1 METEKGALLCLASY
15 EKGTDFLREAKR
27 LGKHVMLLTT
37 VSLEHAPSWPR
48 ESIDEIF
55 AMPDL
60 SDVDAVINGVSY
72 LARGRLIDRIVPL
85 DEYDVPVAAD
95 LREHFRLPGMN
106 ISRARLF
113 RDKLAMRMETDA
125 RGVLVPDFTSL
136 VNDGRVREFTERIP
150 APWVLKPRAEASSI
164 GIARVE
170 SEQDL
175 WQRLEALGDRRS
187 FFLLERYVP
196 GDVYHVDSV
205 VSGGVAVF
213 ADANR
218 YLKPPMEVFHTGGI
232 SMSRTVTRDSEE
244 EQLLQEL
251 NKHVLSALGMERGIT
266 HMEFIRGR
274 DDGRFYFLEV
284 AARVGGAYTVEM
296 VAAATGVNLWQEW
309 ARLEVQG
316 DAYQTPQR
324 RHDYGGVI
332 ISLARQE
339 YPDTSA
345 YVDEEVIYRVHKRHH
360 VGFVLA
366 SENEERVRSVQDA
379 YRQRISQDF
388 AASMPPWQERPPEE

>member
-27 LGKHVMLLTT
+27 LGKHVILLTT
-37 VSLEHAPSWPR
+37 VPLEHADSWPR

-72 LARGRLIDRIVPL
+72 LARTRVVDHIVPL
-85 DEYDVPVAAD
+85 DEYDVPVAAE

-125 RGVLVPDFTSL
+125 RGILVPDFTSV

-187 FFLLERYVP
+187 YFLLERYVP

-213 ADANR
+213 AEANR

-251 NKHVLSALGMERGIT
+251 NKHVLAALGMEQGIT

-296 VAAATGVNLWQEW
+296 VAAATGINLWQEW

-316 DAYQTPQR
+316 DSYRPPERT
-324 RHDYGGVI
+324 HNYGGVI

-339 YPDTSA
+339 YPDTSS
-345 YVDEEVIYRVHKRHH
+345 YVDEEIIYRVHKRHH

-366 SENEERVRSVQDA
+366 SAQEERIRSVQDS

-388 AASMPPWQERPPEE
+388 AATMPPWQERPPEE